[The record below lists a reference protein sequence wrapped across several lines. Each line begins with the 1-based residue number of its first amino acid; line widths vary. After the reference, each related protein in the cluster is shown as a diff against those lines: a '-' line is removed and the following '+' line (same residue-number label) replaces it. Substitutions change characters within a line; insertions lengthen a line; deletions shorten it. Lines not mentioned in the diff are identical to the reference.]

1 MILPILGA
9 AAADSV
15 NPCTFSVFTALLLMS
30 MFFRGR
36 GGMVKVGAAFISAI
50 YLAYYLLGL
59 GLVKVFAAFI
69 WLRYAIAVAGIVL
82 GSYEIFTSLK
92 RGFRSPLPKPL
103 YKFTS
108 SLVDRVSTK
117 SAAPLAFGMG
127 LIVSF
132 TLLPCSAGPYLVALS
147 LIAGLSDFERY
158 AALAIYNLVF
168 VVPLVFILISLGIA
182 AQVSSKI
189 KKFRSEKMTLL
200 NLISASLLILI
211 CIWALFQ

>member
-1 MILPILGA
+1 
-9 AAADSV
+9 
-15 NPCTFSVFTALLLMS
+15 
-30 MFFRGR
+30 
-36 GGMVKVGAAFISAI
+36 
-50 YLAYYLLGL
+50 
-59 GLVKVFAAFI
+59 
-69 WLRYAIAVAGIVL
+69 
-82 GSYEIFTSLK
+82 
-92 RGFRSPLPKPL
+92 
-103 YKFTS
+103 KFTS

-158 AALAIYNLVF
+158 SALAIYNLVF
-168 VVPLVFILISLGIA
+168 VVPLIFILISLGIA

-200 NLISASLLILI
+200 NLISASLLISI